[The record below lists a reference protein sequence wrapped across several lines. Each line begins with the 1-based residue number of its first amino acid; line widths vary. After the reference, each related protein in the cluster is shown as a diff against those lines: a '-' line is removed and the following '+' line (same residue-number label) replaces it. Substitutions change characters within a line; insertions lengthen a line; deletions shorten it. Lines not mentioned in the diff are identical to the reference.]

1 MENIGHTETETPRKG
16 LWKIIDN
23 MEGDKVIWIIVL
35 LLMLIS
41 ILAIFSSTP
50 LLSDD
55 SRIEIM
61 KNHGIVAIIGLG
73 VIIGLYNIKK
83 IGLFRFFSQMGFFFT
98 FMLLIILDL
107 HMNLGFI
114 KAQYINGAWRTLSL
128 LGFQIHVFEVAK
140 VAMVMYLAWALHA
153 YRQDM
158 KAMEAGEESPTFG
171 LANWLATSKH
181 LGFLKKPFWKR
192 CFYIY
197 GPALMTCALM

>member
-1 MENIGHTETETPRKG
+1 MENNGYTQPEASRKG
-16 LWKIIDN
+16 LWKLIDR

-41 ILAIFSSTP
+41 VLAIFSSTP

-61 KNHGIVAIIGLG
+61 KNHGLVAIFGLG

-83 IGLFRFFSQMGFFFT
+83 IGIFRFFSQMGFFLT
-98 FMLLIILDL
+98 LMLLLILDL

-114 KAQYINGAWRTLSL
+114 KAQHINGAWRTLSL

-140 VAMVMYLAWALHA
+140 VALRPCQLAFDIEASGIPEEAVLEKMLLHI
-153 YRQDM
+153 R
-158 KAMEAGEESPTFG
+158 SG
-171 LANWLATSKH
+171 LADMCPDRA
-181 LGFLKKPFWKR
+181 WK
-192 CFYIY
+192 
-197 GPALMTCALM
+197 

>member
-61 KNHGIVAIIGLG
+61 KNHGIVAAAGLA
-73 VIIGLYNIKK
+73 VVIGLYKIRK
-83 IGLFRFFSQMGFFFT
+83 IGIFRWISQAGFFFT
-98 FMLLIILDL
+98 LFLLLILDFHL
-107 HMNLGFI
+107 KLGFLN
-114 KAQYINGAWRTLSL
+114 AQELNGAWRTLSFF
-128 LGFQIHVFEVAK
+128 GFRY
-140 VAMVMYLAWALHA
+140 MCT
-153 YRQDM
+153 R
-158 KAMEAGEESPTFG
+158 SPRSP
-171 LANWLATSKH
+171 W
-181 LGFLKKPFWKR
+181 
-192 CFYIY
+192 
-197 GPALMTCALM
+197 